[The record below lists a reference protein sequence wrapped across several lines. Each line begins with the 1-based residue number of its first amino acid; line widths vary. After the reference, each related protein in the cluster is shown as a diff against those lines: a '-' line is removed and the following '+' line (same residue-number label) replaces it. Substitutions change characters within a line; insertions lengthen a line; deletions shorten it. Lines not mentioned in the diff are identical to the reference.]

1 MRNNVSAVRT
11 RPCKSSGFSAILEFC
26 GQSLA
31 LSLMREVRVCRRGFA
46 PARSGAAMLRSLAF
60 ACFGLLV
67 ANVCPAAPAGSQS
80 GPPRAAREFRGV
92 WVATVENIDWPSKPG
107 LPVEKQKHEFVA
119 ILDKCVELNIN
130 AVIFQIR
137 TQGDALY
144 DSKIE
149 PWSEFLTGKMGKPPE
164 PYYDPLKFAIEEA
177 HKRGLQLHA
186 WFNPYRARVPG
197 SKGEAAPTH
206 PSVTHANS
214 VRKYGK
220 YQWFDPGDPAS
231 EDEFIAVLT
240 DVVKR
245 YDVDGVHIDDY
256 FYPYEEKDENNKTI
270 PFPDD
275 ETYKKAVAS
284 GVQLDRA
291 DWRRQNVNHLVE
303 RMYEEV
309 KKEKPWVLVGISPFG
324 IWRPGHPK
332 GVTGLDQYATLYAD
346 VRKWEQEGWL
356 DYLTPQ
362 IYWQIESK
370 GQPYAKLL
378 GWWAEQN
385 VKQRHL
391 WPGNFTSKIGVK
403 PKIEEPTKDKKGG
416 KDKKDEEK
424 KEKPAPP
431 WTADDIIRQIEA
443 TRATPGATGNVQFS
457 MKALM
462 RNSGGIADKL
472 KKGPYAEPA
481 LVPES
486 PWLGHE
492 TPGKPEI
499 SAKRTDSGVAVEMR
513 MPTGAESGDP
523 RATTALR
530 DPRTSKAPWLWLVRV
545 LTNKGW
551 KTTILPGSMNEQ
563 VVALPNDLDARAVL
577 VSGVSRLGR
586 EGQSTRAKVAK
597 RD

>member
-1 MRNNVSAVRT
+1 
-11 RPCKSSGFSAILEFC
+11 
-26 GQSLA
+26 
-31 LSLMREVRVCRRGFA
+31 
-46 PARSGAAMLRSLAF
+46 MLRRLAF
-60 ACFGLLV
+60 ACLGLLI
-67 ANVCPAAPAGSQS
+67 AKVCVAAPAGSRS
-80 GPPRAAREFRGV
+80 GPPPAPREFRAV

-107 LPVEKQKHEFVA
+107 LPVEKQKQEFVA
-119 ILDKCVELNIN
+119 ILNKCVELNIN

-164 PYYDPLKFAIEEA
+164 PYYDPLKFAVEEA
-177 HKRGLQLHA
+177 HKRGLQLHV
-186 WFNPYRARVPG
+186 WFNPYRVRVPG
-197 SKGEAAPTH
+197 SKGEAAPNH
-206 PSVTHANS
+206 PSVTHADS

-231 EDEFIAVLT
+231 EEEFIAVLT

-245 YDVDGVHIDDY
+245 YDIDGVHIDDY
-256 FYPYEEKDENNKTI
+256 FYPYEEKDKDKKTI

-284 GVQLDRA
+284 GVKLDRP
-291 DWRRQNVNHLVE
+291 DWRRHNVNHLVE

-324 IWRPGHPK
+324 IWRPDNPK
-332 GVTGLDQYATLYAD
+332 GIKGLDQYATLYAD
-346 VRKWEQEGWL
+346 AKKWEREGWL

-362 IYWQIESK
+362 IYWQVESK
-370 GQPYAKLL
+370 SQPYAKLL
-378 GWWAEQN
+378 GWWADQN

-391 WPGNFTSKIGVK
+391 WPGNFTSKVGVK
-403 PKIEEPTKDKKGG
+403 PKKEEADDDKKDDKDKKG
-416 KDKKDEEK
+416 KDKEK
-424 KEKPAPP
+424 KKKPAPP
-431 WTADDIIRQIEA
+431 WTADDIVHQIEA
-443 TRATPGATGNVQFS
+443 TRATPGATGNVHFS

-492 TPGKPEI
+492 TPEKPEI
-499 SAKRTDSGVAVEMR
+499 SAKRTDSGVAVEMKA
-513 MPTGAESGDP
+513 PEG
-523 RATTALR
+523 
-530 DPRTSKAPWLWLVRV
+530 KAPWQWLVRV

-551 KTTILPGSMNEQ
+551 KTVVLPGSAGEQ
-563 VVALPNDLDARAVL
+563 VVPLSNEVEARSVI

-586 EGQSTRAKVAK
+586 EGQSARAKVAK